1 MIKVMLADDHHI
13 VREGL
18 RSLLE
23 KQGDMEVLG
32 EAQNGRE
39 AVRLCRQLR
48 PDIVIMDISMPDL
61 NGMDATRQIL
71 ADSQTV
77 KVVALSMHSD
87 KHFVDGMLRAG
98 VKGYLLKDCA
108 SEELIQCIHAVSAG
122 RVYLSPAITPMIVS
136 EFVNPTP
143 RDCLSA
149 TPELSAR
156 EREILQ
162 MIAEGRST
170 KKIADSLFIS
180 VKTVESHRKK
190 IMDKTGVK
198 TVAELTKYA
207 IRLGLTTVDR

>member
-18 RSLLE
+18 RGLLE

-77 KVVALSMHSD
+77 KVVALSMHSE